1 MKTRIA
7 FAVFA
12 LAIAAVAAPMVQNH
26 PTAGG
31 SVTVT
36 NTQPNSVW
44 APVAVLFAF
53 DAPVT
58 GTISIDRSSL
68 GASFQLAS
76 ISVTAARH
84 VTWIADTDFAF
95 QNGDALSVTCPA
107 ATGTVQIIRKG
118 IP

>member
-1 MKTRIA
+1 MKTSIA
-7 FAVFA
+7 LVLLVLVAAA
-12 LAIAAVAAPMVQNH
+12 LAAPMVQNH

-31 SVTVT
+31 AVTVT
-36 NTQPNSVW
+36 NAQPNSVW

-76 ISVTAARH
+76 IAVTAARH